1 MTPEIDNELAAAS
14 AHQTNLRANEAEA
27 SLAAA
32 MQLVKRRHT
41 ELIATG
47 QKAQAAE
54 LREYVTKRLLNLAN
68 AKGRQG
74 VLGELNRHLDTI
86 DALAPRAAA

>member
-1 MTPEIDNELAAAS
+1 MTREIDTELAAAS
-14 AHQTNLRANEAEA
+14 AHQTNLRANDAEA

-47 QKAQAAE
+47 QKAQAAA
-54 LREYVTKRLLNLAN
+54 LREYVTKRLLSLAN
-68 AKGRQG
+68 AKGRQA
-74 VLGELNRHLDTI
+74 VLGVLNRHLDAVA
-86 DALAPRAAA
+86 ALAPRAAA